1 MKNANEIIL
10 TSRQRQLA
18 MDALIQ
24 SAINEDMYGP
34 IVDSLTV
41 CASLVINHL
50 RSIEKEMY
58 DALGIS
64 YNLVT
69 YNSAIGGFMAKVGI
83 PQIQRAGDIKEYYIN
98 LATAMLAEVQ
108 DEYAVDTFTGSNT
121 EGTNQIFTKSATWV
135 TAEEQIQ
142 GQLQNIIDDL
152 NGDPYDNS

>member
-24 SAINEDMYGP
+24 SSINEDMYGP
-34 IVDSLTV
+34 VADANVVYAT
-41 CASLVINHL
+41 AVINAL
-50 RSIEKEMY
+50 REIEKEMY
-58 DALGIS
+58 DALGIT

-69 YNSAIGGFMAKVGI
+69 YNSALGFMAHVAI
-83 PQIQRAGDIKEYYIN
+83 PQIQRAGDIKEYYTE

-108 DEYAVDTFTGSNT
+108 DEYAQDNFTGSNV
-121 EGTNQIFTKSATWV
+121 EGTNQIFTKSATWIA
-135 TAEEQIQ
+135 AEGEIQ
-142 GQLQNIIDDL
+142 GQLQNIIDNF